1 MNASRSR
8 EMDEPIAVKNRDR
21 DISNWKNASRR
32 SIDSFR
38 VAIFFTQV
46 FVACRSAHLRLTPRA
61 SMESRGLNFIIG

>member
-46 FVACRSAHLRLTPRA
+46 FVAL
-61 SMESRGLNFIIG
+61 SMFDTKKNNTQRRKVAPCVPS